1 MLINA
6 KIDSEVQS
14 GTIKTDISDHVVCLT
29 WWKQVRYNQILKK
42 PSKNEMLMKILL
54 NILKSIS
61 SSVSWNLI
69 INNQIV
75 VIICF

>member
-1 MLINA
+1 MLTNA

-42 PSKNEMLMKILL
+42 P
-54 NILKSIS
+54 
-61 SSVSWNLI
+61 
-69 INNQIV
+69 
-75 VIICF
+75 C